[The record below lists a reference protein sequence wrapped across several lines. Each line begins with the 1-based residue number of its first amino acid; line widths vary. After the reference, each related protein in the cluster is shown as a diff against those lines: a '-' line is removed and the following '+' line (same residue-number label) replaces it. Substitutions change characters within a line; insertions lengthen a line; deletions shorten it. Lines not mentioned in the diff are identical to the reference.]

1 MRFDRKYGHLMTQRS
16 ESVVLVDCAK
26 EPKSLER
33 GTNWGKNRKIMV
45 SQGKEKCYR
54 NQSRVYP

>member
-1 MRFDRKYGHLMTQRS
+1 VRFDRKYGHLMTQRS
-16 ESVVLVDCAK
+16 EPVVLVDCAQ

-33 GTNWGKNRKIMV
+33 GANWRKNRKIMI
-45 SQGKEKCYR
+45 SQGKEQCYR